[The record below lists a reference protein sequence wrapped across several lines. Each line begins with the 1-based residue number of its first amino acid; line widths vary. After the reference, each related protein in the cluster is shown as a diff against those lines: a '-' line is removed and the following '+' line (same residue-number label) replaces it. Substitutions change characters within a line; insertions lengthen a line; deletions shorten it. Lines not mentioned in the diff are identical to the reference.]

1 MHLLVDADLMPL
13 STCPVQANKD
23 KMKNV
28 GNLIDTVA
36 EKTGKEG
43 RQRKKMRN
51 LAAYKGYDTEILRN
65 FFKKNDIRPL
75 IP

>member
-36 EKTGKEG
+36 AKTGKEG
-43 RQRKKMRN
+43 R
-51 LAAYKGYDTEILRN
+51 
-65 FFKKNDIRPL
+65 
-75 IP
+75 